1 MNTLTVVTGSLATLA
16 YALGSLYLYRKV
28 SLGTPLNSTQV
39 AVIGMP
45 AGILHAIYATQ
56 VLYSS
61 HGIDLSFFPVL
72 TFVAL
77 TLSVATTAACMRQ
90 RVHVLSLVVF
100 PLACIALVANLV
112 FSKGALHRTQ
122 MEPGLLFH
130 VVTSVIAYTLLAFAA
145 CQALLLNFLDK
156 RIRGHASITLLNVLP
171 PLETV
176 DKNLFLWL
184 WSGLALLTIANLSG
198 LIFLWDQLL
207 AGMNRFHIVFSVVAW
222 LIYVALMGGHY
233 LFGWRGRLTTTLS
246 TLAFTFLLFGY
257 FGTKLYFEYGLSL

>member
-1 MNTLTVVTGSLATLA
+1 MNTITLITGSLAALV
-16 YALGSLYLYRKV
+16 YALGTIYLYRKV
-28 SLGTPLNSTQV
+28 SIGSALESNQV

-45 AGILHAIYATQ
+45 AGIVHAIFATQ

-61 HGIDLSFFPVL
+61 YGIDLSFFPVL

-90 RVHVLSLVVF
+90 RVHVLTLVVF
-100 PLACIALVANLV
+100 PLACIAVVANLI

-122 MEPGLLFH
+122 MEPGLLLH

-176 DKNLFLWL
+176 DKNLFMWL

-198 LIFLWDQLL
+198 LIFLWDELS
-207 AGMNRFHIVFSVVAW
+207 AGMNRFHIVFSIIAW
-222 LIYVALMGGHY
+222 LLYVALMGGHY
-233 LFGWRGRLTTTLS
+233 LFGWRGKVTTNLS
-246 TLAFTFLLFGY
+246 TLAFAVLLFGY
-257 FGTKLYFEYGLSL
+257 FGSKLYFEYAAST